1 MYNTS
6 SYQFN
11 SLYEAPL
18 PKFGF
23 HPCRVYRFSLFF
35 SKDIVSVAL
44 YDLSTMPDGLGLRSV
59 VSKMLPAF
67 IRCSTNTTIIADC
80 GCPDFPLFLAI
91 GSHAVSYTHLRNN
104 MNLPNKL
111 TTIRLLSVPL
121 FIIVYLIPY
130 QSLGIEIPVFD
141 VLSTSLSLLD
151 IILFLIFALSALT
164 DYLDGYIARKQHLI
178 TTFGKFIDPIADKL
192 IVNTTLLLLASTHD
206 IHIIIPI
213 IMISRDIIVD
223 AIRLV
228 ASQKN
233 VVLSASYLGKAK
245 TMTQMIAICLLLLNN
260 IVFVGLH
267 IPMDQIMI
275 WLATLI
281 SFVSGI
287 DYFMKNRQYIM
298 ESM

>member
-1 MYNTS
+1 
-6 SYQFN
+6 
-11 SLYEAPL
+11 
-18 PKFGF
+18 
-23 HPCRVYRFSLFF
+23 
-35 SKDIVSVAL
+35 
-44 YDLSTMPDGLGLRSV
+44 
-59 VSKMLPAF
+59 
-67 IRCSTNTTIIADC
+67 
-80 GCPDFPLFLAI
+80 
-91 GSHAVSYTHLRNN
+91 

-228 ASQKN
+228 ARQKN
-233 VVLSASYLGKAK
+233 VVLASSYLGKAK

-260 IVFVGLH
+260 IVFAGLH

-281 SFVSGI
+281 SFVSGV
-287 DYFMKNRQYIM
+287 DYFIKNRQYIM
-298 ESM
+298 ESI

>member
-1 MYNTS
+1 
-6 SYQFN
+6 
-11 SLYEAPL
+11 
-18 PKFGF
+18 
-23 HPCRVYRFSLFF
+23 
-35 SKDIVSVAL
+35 
-44 YDLSTMPDGLGLRSV
+44 
-59 VSKMLPAF
+59 
-67 IRCSTNTTIIADC
+67 
-80 GCPDFPLFLAI
+80 
-91 GSHAVSYTHLRNN
+91 

-111 TTIRLLSVPL
+111 TTIRLVSVPL

-233 VVLSASYLGKAK
+233 VVLAASYLGKAK

-260 IVFVGLH
+260 IVFAGLH

-281 SFVSGI
+281 SFVSGV

>member
-1 MYNTS
+1 
-6 SYQFN
+6 
-11 SLYEAPL
+11 
-18 PKFGF
+18 
-23 HPCRVYRFSLFF
+23 
-35 SKDIVSVAL
+35 
-44 YDLSTMPDGLGLRSV
+44 
-59 VSKMLPAF
+59 
-67 IRCSTNTTIIADC
+67 
-80 GCPDFPLFLAI
+80 
-91 GSHAVSYTHLRNN
+91 

-151 IILFLIFALSALT
+151 IILFLVFALSALT

-260 IVFVGLH
+260 IVFAGLH

-281 SFVSGI
+281 SFVSGV

>member
-1 MYNTS
+1 
-6 SYQFN
+6 
-11 SLYEAPL
+11 
-18 PKFGF
+18 
-23 HPCRVYRFSLFF
+23 
-35 SKDIVSVAL
+35 
-44 YDLSTMPDGLGLRSV
+44 
-59 VSKMLPAF
+59 
-67 IRCSTNTTIIADC
+67 
-80 GCPDFPLFLAI
+80 
-91 GSHAVSYTHLRNN
+91 

-233 VVLSASYLGKAK
+233 VVLAASYLGKAK

-260 IVFVGLH
+260 IVFAGLH

>member
-1 MYNTS
+1 
-6 SYQFN
+6 
-11 SLYEAPL
+11 
-18 PKFGF
+18 
-23 HPCRVYRFSLFF
+23 
-35 SKDIVSVAL
+35 
-44 YDLSTMPDGLGLRSV
+44 
-59 VSKMLPAF
+59 
-67 IRCSTNTTIIADC
+67 
-80 GCPDFPLFLAI
+80 
-91 GSHAVSYTHLRNN
+91 

-130 QSLGIEIPVFD
+130 QSLGIEIHVFD

-233 VVLSASYLGKAK
+233 VVLAASYLGKAK

-260 IVFVGLH
+260 IVFADLH

-281 SFVSGI
+281 SFVSGV

>member
-1 MYNTS
+1 
-6 SYQFN
+6 
-11 SLYEAPL
+11 
-18 PKFGF
+18 
-23 HPCRVYRFSLFF
+23 
-35 SKDIVSVAL
+35 
-44 YDLSTMPDGLGLRSV
+44 
-59 VSKMLPAF
+59 
-67 IRCSTNTTIIADC
+67 
-80 GCPDFPLFLAI
+80 
-91 GSHAVSYTHLRNN
+91 

-192 IVNTTLLLLASTHD
+192 IVNTTLLLLASIHD

-233 VVLSASYLGKAK
+233 VVLAASYLGKAK

-260 IVFVGLH
+260 IVFAGLH

-281 SFVSGI
+281 SFVSGV

>member
-1 MYNTS
+1 
-6 SYQFN
+6 
-11 SLYEAPL
+11 
-18 PKFGF
+18 
-23 HPCRVYRFSLFF
+23 
-35 SKDIVSVAL
+35 
-44 YDLSTMPDGLGLRSV
+44 
-59 VSKMLPAF
+59 
-67 IRCSTNTTIIADC
+67 
-80 GCPDFPLFLAI
+80 
-91 GSHAVSYTHLRNN
+91 

-130 QSLGIEIPVFD
+130 QSLDIEIPVFD

-151 IILFLIFALSALT
+151 IILFLVFALSALT

-233 VVLSASYLGKAK
+233 VVLAASYLGKAK

-260 IVFVGLH
+260 IVFAGLH

-281 SFVSGI
+281 SFVSGV
-287 DYFMKNRQYIM
+287 DYFIKNRQYIM
-298 ESM
+298 ESI

>member
-1 MYNTS
+1 
-6 SYQFN
+6 
-11 SLYEAPL
+11 
-18 PKFGF
+18 
-23 HPCRVYRFSLFF
+23 
-35 SKDIVSVAL
+35 
-44 YDLSTMPDGLGLRSV
+44 
-59 VSKMLPAF
+59 
-67 IRCSTNTTIIADC
+67 
-80 GCPDFPLFLAI
+80 
-91 GSHAVSYTHLRNN
+91 

-260 IVFVGLH
+260 IVFAGLH

-275 WLATLI
+275 WIATLI
-281 SFVSGI
+281 SFVSGV
-287 DYFMKNRQYIM
+287 DYFMKNRQYIL

>member
-1 MYNTS
+1 
-6 SYQFN
+6 
-11 SLYEAPL
+11 
-18 PKFGF
+18 
-23 HPCRVYRFSLFF
+23 
-35 SKDIVSVAL
+35 
-44 YDLSTMPDGLGLRSV
+44 
-59 VSKMLPAF
+59 
-67 IRCSTNTTIIADC
+67 
-80 GCPDFPLFLAI
+80 
-91 GSHAVSYTHLRNN
+91 

-130 QSLGIEIPVFD
+130 QSLGIEIHVFD

-233 VVLSASYLGKAK
+233 VVLAASYLGKAK

-260 IVFVGLH
+260 IVFAGLH

-281 SFVSGI
+281 SFVSGV
-287 DYFMKNRQYIM
+287 DYFIKNRQYIM
-298 ESM
+298 ESI

>member
-1 MYNTS
+1 
-6 SYQFN
+6 
-11 SLYEAPL
+11 
-18 PKFGF
+18 
-23 HPCRVYRFSLFF
+23 
-35 SKDIVSVAL
+35 
-44 YDLSTMPDGLGLRSV
+44 
-59 VSKMLPAF
+59 
-67 IRCSTNTTIIADC
+67 
-80 GCPDFPLFLAI
+80 
-91 GSHAVSYTHLRNN
+91 

-233 VVLSASYLGKAK
+233 VVLAASYLGKAK
-245 TMTQMIAICLLLLNN
+245 TMTYMIAICLMLLNN
-260 IVFVGLH
+260 IVFAGLH

-281 SFVSGI
+281 SFVSGV

>member
-1 MYNTS
+1 
-6 SYQFN
+6 
-11 SLYEAPL
+11 
-18 PKFGF
+18 
-23 HPCRVYRFSLFF
+23 
-35 SKDIVSVAL
+35 
-44 YDLSTMPDGLGLRSV
+44 
-59 VSKMLPAF
+59 
-67 IRCSTNTTIIADC
+67 
-80 GCPDFPLFLAI
+80 
-91 GSHAVSYTHLRNN
+91 

-130 QSLGIEIPVFD
+130 QSLGIEIHVFD

-151 IILFLIFALSALT
+151 IILFLVFALSALT

-233 VVLSASYLGKAK
+233 VVLAASYLGKAK

-260 IVFVGLH
+260 IVFAGLH

-281 SFVSGI
+281 SFVSGV